1 MPETNIP
8 ASASETPDSAAD
20 PTFDSAFDSAADT
33 IDGPESGSL
42 PSGSPQSLAPATEH
56 YFSPQPAGDFKTTE
70 IEVSLAGREVTIETA
85 GSIFSPDRL
94 DMGTDALMRIV
105 PQTPEKGNFLD
116 LGCGWGPLAITMAL
130 EAPDAAIYAID
141 VNERALELTR
151 RNAKRLKLDNIH
163 VSTPQ
168 DVPAAVNFDII
179 WSNPPIRVGKA
190 ELHSILKHW
199 IPRLVVG
206 GIGYF
211 VVAKHLGA
219 DSFEKWLRAEFA
231 GGFDVY
237 REDHYKGFRVV
248 KVTRL
253 S

>member
-1 MPETNIP
+1 MPETNAPTP
-8 ASASETPDSAAD
+8 AAEN
-20 PTFDSAFDSAADT
+20 
-33 IDGPESGSL
+33 PE
-42 PSGSPQSLAPATEH
+42 SLAPTTEH
-56 YFSPQPAGDFKTTE
+56 YFSPQPAGVFKTTE
-70 IEVSLAGREVTIETA
+70 IEVSLAGRELTVETA

-105 PQTPEKGNFLD
+105 PQTPETGNFLD

-130 EAPDAAIYAID
+130 EAPGASIYAID

-151 RNAKRLKLDNIH
+151 RNAQRLKLANIH
-163 VSTPQ
+163 VSNPA
-168 DVPAAVNFDII
+168 DVPADVTFDII

-190 ELHSILKHW
+190 ELHSIMQHW

-219 DSFEKWLRAEFA
+219 DSFEKWLRTEFA
-231 GGFDVY
+231 DSFDVF

>member
-1 MPETNIP
+1 MPETNVP
-8 ASASETPDSAAD
+8 TPEAQDSAPETSAHETPATEA
-20 PTFDSAFDSAADT
+20 PAGET
-33 IDGPESGSL
+33 PEN
-42 PSGSPQSLAPATEH
+42 LAPATEH

-130 EAPDAAIYAID
+130 EAPVANIYAID

-151 RNAKRLKLDNIH
+151 RNAKRLKLGNMH

-168 DVPAAVNFDII
+168 DVATKVNFDII

-190 ELHSILKHW
+190 ELHSIMKHW

-231 GGFDVY
+231 GGYDVY

>member
-1 MPETNIP
+1 MPETNAP
-8 ASASETPDSAAD
+8 TPDSVENPETVA
-20 PTFDSAFDSAADT
+20 
-33 IDGPESGSL
+33 PESL
-42 PSGSPQSLAPATEH
+42 APESLAPATEH
-56 YFSPQPAGDFKTTE
+56 YFSPQPAGEYKTTE
-70 IEVSLAGREVTIETA
+70 IEVSLAGRELTVETA
-85 GSIFSPDRL
+85 GSIFSPERL

-130 EAPDAAIYAID
+130 EAPDANIYAID
-141 VNERALELTR
+141 VNERALELTK
-151 RNAKRLKLDNIH
+151 RNAARHKLGNIH

-168 DVPAAVNFDII
+168 DVAAKVNFDII

-199 IPRLVVG
+199 IPRLAVD

-219 DSFEKWLRAEFA
+219 DSFEKWLRTEFA
-231 GGFDVY
+231 DDFDVY

>member
-1 MPETNIP
+1 MLETNAP
-8 ASASETPDSAAD
+8 VPEDAV
-20 PTFDSAFDSAADT
+20 F
-33 IDGPESGSL
+33 ESGSEAVA
-42 PSGSPQSLAPATEH
+42 PESLAPATEH

-70 IEVSLAGREVTIETA
+70 IEVSLAGRELTIETA
-85 GSIFSPDRL
+85 GSIFSPERL

-105 PQTPEKGNFLD
+105 PQTPETGNFLD

-151 RNAKRLKLDNIH
+151 RNATRLKLANMH
-163 VSTPQ
+163 VSTPA
-168 DVPAAVNFDII
+168 DVPANVTFDII

-190 ELHSILKHW
+190 ELHAIMKHW
-199 IPRLVVG
+199 VPRLVVG

-219 DSFEKWLRAEFA
+219 DSFEKWLRAEFTNSY
-231 GGFDVY
+231 DVF

>member
-1 MPETNIP
+1 MPETN
-8 ASASETPDSAAD
+8 ATPPENAA
-20 PTFDSAFDSAADT
+20 
-33 IDGPESGSL
+33 PE
-42 PSGSPQSLAPATEH
+42 SLAPATEH
-56 YFSPQPAGDFKTTE
+56 YFSPQPAGEYKTTE
-70 IEVSLAGREVTIETA
+70 IEVSLAGREITVETA
-85 GSIFSPDRL
+85 GSIFSPERL

-105 PQTPEKGNFLD
+105 PQTPETGNFLD

-130 EAPDAAIYAID
+130 EAPDANIYAID
-141 VNERALELTR
+141 VNERALALTK
-151 RNAKRLKLDNIH
+151 RNAARHKLGNIH

-168 DVPAAVNFDII
+168 EVAAKVNFDII

-190 ELHSILKHW
+190 ELHSIMKHW
-199 IPRLVVG
+199 IPRLTVG

-231 GGFDVY
+231 DSYDVF

>member
-1 MPETNIP
+1 MPDTNGP
-8 ASASETPDSAAD
+8 VPDDVTSESAPD
-20 PTFDSAFDSAADT
+20 
-33 IDGPESGSL
+33 
-42 PSGSPQSLAPATEH
+42 SLAPSTEH

-70 IEVSLAGREVTIETA
+70 IEVSLAGRELTVETA

-94 DMGTDALMRIV
+94 DMGSDALMRIV
-105 PQTPEKGNFLD
+105 PQTPETGNFLD

-151 RNAKRLKLDNIH
+151 RNAARLTLANIH
-163 VSTPQ
+163 VSTPTE
-168 DVPAAVNFDII
+168 VPADVNFDII

-190 ELHSILKHW
+190 ELHSIMKHW
-199 IPRLVVG
+199 IPRLLVG

-219 DSFEKWLRAEFA
+219 DSFEKWLRTEFA
-231 GGFDVY
+231 DAYDVF
-237 REDHYKGFRVV
+237 REDHYKGFRVI

>member
-1 MPETNIP
+1 MPETNATP
-8 ASASETPDSAAD
+8 PENAATDSTSHESEATESAA
-20 PTFDSAFDSAADT
+20 
-33 IDGPESGSL
+33 PE
-42 PSGSPQSLAPATEH
+42 PLAPATEH
-56 YFSPQPAGDFKTTE
+56 YFSPQPAGEYKTTE
-70 IEVSLAGREVTIETA
+70 IEVSLAGREITVETA
-85 GSIFSPDRL
+85 GSIFSPERL

-105 PQTPEKGNFLD
+105 PQTPETGNFLD

-130 EAPDAAIYAID
+130 EAPDANIYAID
-141 VNERALELTR
+141 VNERALALTK
-151 RNAKRLKLDNIH
+151 RNAARHKLGNIH

-168 DVPAAVNFDII
+168 EVAAKVNFDII

-190 ELHSILKHW
+190 ELHSIMKHW
-199 IPRLVVG
+199 IPRLTVG

-231 GGFDVY
+231 DSYDVF